1 VKPITLK
8 ILPLLLVLLI
18 PFQLTAFSQP
28 KNENEELS
36 QKRQELNK
44 VYEEL
49 EQSKAKLQRTK
60 REQQNVVQRLFV
72 INRSLTKTKT
82 QLGRAEQQI
91 QVNQRKLNF
100 LTVSIEDAKKR
111 LENRSDFLRSRI
123 REIYKSGGINYI
135 QMMLSSDTLSDFINK
150 SYFFEKIMSRDV
162 SLVNEISSEHK
173 KIVTNKSQLEG
184 VTEDIKTLASYI
196 EHKKQTI
203 EKQAEEKK
211 KVYEELEERRKD
223 YEKKIEELEKTS
235 KEIET
240 MIQRIVAEK
249 ASKGVAMGKGTG
261 NFIWPVR
268 GRLTSMYG
276 YRRSPFSGRRNMHTG
291 LDIANS
297 YGTPIHA
304 ADGGEVLFAGWW
316 GGYGKAVI
324 IYHGRGLSTVY
335 GHMSRIYVQKDQMV
349 DKGQVVGLIGSTGYS
364 TGPHLHFEVRKNGAT
379 QDPLRSLP

>member
-1 VKPITLK
+1 MLT
-8 ILPLLLVLLI
+8 LLLVFLM
-18 PFQLTAFSQP
+18 PFQLAAFSQT
-28 KNENEELS
+28 KNENEDLS
-36 QKRQELNK
+36 KKRQELNK

-49 EQSKAKLQRTK
+49 EKSKAKLQKTK

-111 LENRSDFLRSRI
+111 LANRSDFLRSRI
-123 REIYKSGGINYI
+123 REIYKSGGINYV
-135 QMMLSSDTLSDFINK
+135 QMMLSSDTLSDFINR

-162 SLVNEISSEHK
+162 SIVNEISSEHK
-173 KIVTNKSQLEG
+173 KIVTNKNQLEG

-196 EHKKQTI
+196 EHKKKTI
-203 EKQAEEKK
+203 EKQAEEKQ
-211 KVYEELEERRKD
+211 KVYKELEERRKD

-240 MIQRIVAEK
+240 LIQRIVAER

-268 GRLTSMYG
+268 GRITSRYG